1 MTAIR
6 AGDSPAVP
14 RPEAVVNSM
23 KPLAELADIRTGYVR
38 GRVDPVPDG
47 RYGVVQSGDVDGVE
61 GIPFGSLKR
70 TDDLDPSYRHL
81 LHEGDIVFVP
91 RGENHHAA
99 LVDETVQDLVA
110 TSQLYIIRTHKGV
123 APAFLTW
130 YLNHERAQSF
140 FDTFA
145 RGSTVRSI
153 NQKILG
159 ELSVPLPPLDR
170 QHAIARV
177 ARLVRRELELTR
189 ELLQK
194 RETLIQ
200 TRLLDAAR

>member
-1 MTAIR
+1 
-6 AGDSPAVP
+6 
-14 RPEAVVNSM
+14 M
-23 KPLAELADIRTGYVR
+23 KPLAELATVRTGYVR
-38 GRVDPVPDG
+38 GRVQPIPDG
-47 RYGVVQSGDVDGVE
+47 RYRVVQSGDVKGVE
-61 GIPFGSLKR
+61 GIPFGALTR
-70 TDDLDPSYRHL
+70 TDDLEPSHRHL

-99 LVDETVQDLVA
+99 LVDEPVQDTVA
-110 TSQLYIIRTHKGV
+110 TSQLYIIRTHEGV

-130 YLNHERAQSF
+130 YLNHERAQAF

-145 RGSTVRSI
+145 RGSTVRSV

-170 QHAIARV
+170 QRTIARV
-177 ARLVRRELELTR
+177 ARLVRCEVELTR

-194 RETLIQ
+194 RETFIQ